1 MFRNAV
7 FMGLTTGVRL
17 LTGVLLFILIARAYG
32 PSEFGLFMFW
42 MTLTTI
48 LALLVDYG
56 FILQVLR
63 EVGHSPTR
71 ANHIM
76 GEVLVTKLCL
86 TVVLIIFAV
95 IASMVMDNLS
105 LLDKAMFLLLLLAAI
120 LFSFGDFICAP
131 FRAKD
136 AFQEE
141 TKVIVVANVLHFL
154 LVVGLIAYGADIIV
168 IAIAF
173 VVARLIYVLFAL
185 RVYKQVIGNFEFPQ
199 NLRLTI
205 GSRLKT
211 GFSYAIDLGLLNV
224 YMQIDTVLIKY
235 YLGSYAV
242 GIYQS
247 GAKLVQ
253 GYFALAQVL
262 NNLYIPKIANQS
274 GKSNDIASVFNRLLF
289 QSIFIGTLGYFFFSV
304 LLIEVMPRV
313 LGSNYSELNYLY
325 PYFGLMVFVKYL
337 AGAFGIVLAGIGFQ
351 KVRVNASII
360 SLIVLLL
367 LSAALIPRYEIR
379 GILIAIV
386 IATLVTM
393 AIYIAKLLKSSYQFK
408 LKKYSWI
415 TLLLSVLIISLHFI
429 ESVIT

>member
-1 MFRNAV
+1 
-7 FMGLTTGVRL
+7 MGLTTGVRL

-63 EVGHSPTR
+63 EVGHSPAR
-71 ANHIM
+71 ANYIM

-86 TVVLIIFAV
+86 AVLLIFFSV
-95 IASMVMDNLS
+95 IATLLIGNLS
-105 LLDKAMFLLLLLAAI
+105 LLDQAMFLLLLAAAI

-141 TKVIVVANVLHFL
+141 TKVIVVSNVFHFL
-154 LVVGLIAYGADIIV
+154 LVVGLIAYGVDIIF

-173 VVARLIYVLFAL
+173 VVARLVYVLFAL
-185 RVYKQVIGNFEFPQ
+185 RVYKQVIGIFEFPEK
-199 NLRLTI
+199 LRSTVGI
-205 GSRLKT
+205 RLKI

-274 GKSNDIASVFNRLLF
+274 GKSTDIAAVFNRLLF

-304 LLIEVMPRV
+304 LLIEVMPRI
-313 LGSNYSELNYLY
+313 LGSNYSELNQLY

-337 AGAFGIVLAGIGFQ
+337 AGAFGIVLAGVGFQ
-351 KVRVNASII
+351 RVRVNASIT

-367 LSAALIPRYEIR
+367 LSAVLVPRYEIK

-393 AIYIAKLLKSSYQFK
+393 AIYIAKLMKSSYLFK

-415 TLLLSVLIISLHFI
+415 ALILSVLVISLHFV
-429 ESVIT
+429 ESVVS

>member
-1 MFRNAV
+1 
-7 FMGLTTGVRL
+7 MGLTTGVRL

-86 TVVLIIFAV
+86 AALLIVFTV
-95 IASMVMDNLS
+95 IATLVLGNLS
-105 LLDKAMFLLLLLAAI
+105 LLDKAMLWLLLFAAI
-120 LFSFGDFICAP
+120 LFSFGDFLCAP

-141 TKVIVVANVLHFL
+141 TKVIVVANVFHFL
-154 LVVGLIAYGADIIV
+154 LIIGLIAYGVEIIV

-173 VVARLIYVLFAL
+173 VVARLVYVLFAL
-185 RVYKQVIGNFEFPQ
+185 RVYKQVIGNFEIPD
-199 NLRLTI
+199 NLRSTVSI
-205 GSRLKT
+205 RLRT
-211 GFSYAIDLGLLNV
+211 GFSYAIDLGLLNI

-253 GYFALAQVL
+253 GYFSLAQVL
-262 NNLYIPKIANQS
+262 NNLYIPKIANQAS
-274 GKSNDIASVFNRLLF
+274 KSQDITFFFNKLLF
-289 QSIFIGTLGYFFFSV
+289 QSVFIGTLGYFFFSV
-304 LLIEVMPRV
+304 LLIDIMPRI
-313 LGSNYSELNYLY
+313 LGSNYNELNQLY
-325 PYFGLMVFVKYL
+325 PFFGLMVFVKYL
-337 AGAFGIVLAGIGFQ
+337 AGAFGIVLAGVGFQ

-360 SLIVLLL
+360 SLIVLVL
-367 LSAALIPRYEIR
+367 LSALLIPRYEIK

-393 AIYIAKLLKSSYQFK
+393 AIYIAKLMRSNYIFK
-408 LKKYSWI
+408 FNKYSWFALI
-415 TLLLSVLIISLHFI
+415 LSVLGIVLHFI
-429 ESVIT
+429 DLVVT